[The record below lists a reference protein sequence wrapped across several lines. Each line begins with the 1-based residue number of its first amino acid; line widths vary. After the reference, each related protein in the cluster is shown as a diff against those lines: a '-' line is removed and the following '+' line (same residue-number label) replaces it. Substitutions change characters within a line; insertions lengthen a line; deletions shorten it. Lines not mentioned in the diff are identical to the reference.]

1 MMGEGFAVLP
11 SNGTIKAP
19 ISGIVKMIAPTKHA
33 IGIVTDDGME
43 LLLHL
48 GIDTVELNGAPF
60 NLTIKE
66 GEMIQQGQVI
76 GTIDLKRIE
85 ENDKDATVMVVIT
98 DSKKTIAGL
107 EYNQDYVQPI
117 LGS

>member
-1 MMGEGFAVLP
+1 
-11 SNGTIKAP
+11 
-19 ISGIVKMIAPTKHA
+19 MIAPTKHA

-60 NLTIKE
+60 KLTIQE
-66 GEMIQQGQVI
+66 GQTIQRGQKI
-76 GTIDLKRIE
+76 GTIDLKMIE
-85 ENDKDATVMVVIT
+85 AKGKDATVMVIIT
-98 DSKKTIAGL
+98 DSKETIAGL
-107 EYNQDYVQPI
+107 EYNQDCVLPI